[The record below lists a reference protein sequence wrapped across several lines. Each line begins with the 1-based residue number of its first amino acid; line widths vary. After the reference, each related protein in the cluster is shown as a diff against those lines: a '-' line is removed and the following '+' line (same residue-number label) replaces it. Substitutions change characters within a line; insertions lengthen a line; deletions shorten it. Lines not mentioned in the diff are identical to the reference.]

1 MGTHIWVGLT
11 LAIVLRGAVPA
22 VASEPAES
30 LWHSDNRVFN
40 LRVTPG
46 GDGRPAHG
54 VLYGDRATDA
64 GAEIWSRELLNAVA
78 PGEVLVADSGRFVV
92 TFDEW
97 DAAGT
102 GDNVVVIYGPDGRT
116 TGRFS
121 LDELFGP
128 GEAEALKLNLSAGGW
143 EGWYRRAMIIGD
155 TLSIDT
161 LAQYRPPPDP
171 FRFRTVR
178 ISLAEGKVIE
188 YR

>member
-1 MGTHIWVGLT
+1 MGKHIWVGLT
-11 LAIVLRGAVPA
+11 LAVVLRGAVPA
-22 VASEPAES
+22 AASDPAES
-30 LWHSDNRVFN
+30 LWHSDNRVYNF
-40 LRVTPG
+40 RVTPG
-46 GDGRPAHG
+46 DGGRPAHG
-54 VLYGDRATDA
+54 ALYGGRATDA
-64 GAEIWSRELLNAVA
+64 GAEIWSRELFNAVA

-97 DAAGT
+97 DAAGI

-116 TGRFS
+116 IGTFS
-121 LDELFGP
+121 LDELFP
-128 GEAEALKLNLSAGGW
+128 PEEAETLKRGLSFGGG

-155 TLSIDT
+155 ILSIDT

-178 ISLAEGKVIE
+178 ISLAEGEVVG